1 MATIVEKVIGTGGDY
16 TTLQAWEDA
25 CPANLVTA
33 DQVWRGK
40 VKNQV
45 FSIAGTVL
53 TVSGTTVDST
63 RYVELTTD
71 TGASFLDHANV
82 RTNALRYNEANGA
95 CIKGTGAWAGTVVV
109 NQNYTRISRLQFSAT
124 DNGSGTKNTI
134 SIGDIAGAQYC
145 DINQCIF
152 EGYAQAAGG
161 SGGGILSMY
170 GTGNVVR
177 NSLIV
182 QKATPTSAVIA
193 QLSSGASARNC
204 TFVSLGATLTA
215 GIYGIYGAGT
225 LSNCYIGGVSAPK
238 SGSASLTVTTSHTD
252 ATASGYT
259 TTAFSTA
266 TFENITIGT
275 HDLRLKSGAGLID
288 VGTTDATYAAS
299 DISGLAR
306 SGTYDVGAWEVAAG
320 GGTNYTL
327 TLDTGSYSITGENLV
342 LGNTSSYVL
351 SLDAGSYNIQSFP
364 PVINIAL
371 GLDAENYILN
381 GNDLTLS
388 VTSVSGNTYSLVLE
402 DGIYVGIGQDIGTI
416 LSYNIQ
422 LDQGTY
428 SLDGKQVRLVS
439 STEPVILVNGNHTI
453 SISLKIGI

>member
-1 MATIVEKVIGTGGDY
+1 MATTVVKTIGTGGDY
-16 TTLQAWEDA
+16 STLQAWEDA

-33 DQVWRGK
+33 DQVWQGQ

-45 FSIAGTVL
+45 FSSSSALL
-53 TVSGTTVDST
+53 TISGTTVDST
-63 RYVELTTD
+63 RYVELTTEA
-71 TGASFLDHANV
+71 GASFADNANV
-82 RTNALRYNEANGA
+82 RTNALRYNESNGA
-95 CIKGTGAWAGTVVV
+95 AIKLTGAWATAV
-109 NQNYTRISRLQFSAT
+109 
-124 DNGSGTKNTI
+124 TI
-134 SIGDIAGAQYC
+134 SQAFTRLSKLQISGSNNNGNALVINSPANSC
-145 DINQCIF
+145 DINQCIVDTQHATGLHI
-152 EGYAQAAGG
+152 ETSSSANHLRNSTVVSRSSSAAAFIVDGVGSQNITNCTLVATNGATIDTGIRGSYGTTNLKNVYVGGAMTNLTGG
-161 SGGGILSMY
+161 SSTFNKTTCFTNFSGPPSGW
-170 GTGNVVR
+170 
-177 NSLIV
+177 
-182 QKATPTSAVIA
+182 SAA
-193 QLSSGASARNC
+193 
-204 TFVSLGATLTA
+204 
-215 GIYGIYGAGT
+215 
-225 LSNCYIGGVSAPK
+225 
-238 SGSASLTVTTSHTD
+238 
-252 ATASGYT
+252 
-259 TTAFSTA
+259 AFSTA
-266 TFENITIGT
+266 TFESVTEASM
-275 HDLRLKSGAGLID
+275 DFRLKAGSGLID
-288 VGTTDATYAAS
+288 QGTNDATYAAY
-299 DISGLAR
+299 DISGMAR

>member
-1 MATIVEKVIGTGGDY
+1 MATTVVKTIGTGGDY
-16 TTLQAWEDA
+16 STLQSWEDA

-33 DQVWRGK
+33 DQIWQGK

-45 FSIAGTVL
+45 FSGTSTLL
-53 TVSGTTVDST
+53 TISGTTVDST

-71 TGASFLDHANV
+71 TGASFADNASV

-95 CIKGTGAWAGTVVV
+95 SIKVTAPWAT
-109 NQNYTRISRLQFSAT
+109 A
-124 DNGSGTKNTI
+124 I
-134 SIGDIAGAQYC
+134 SITQSFTRLSKLQIYSSSTNGIALSIYSPSNSC
-145 DINQCIF
+145 DINQCIVDSSIPGGLII
-152 EGYAQAAGG
+152 ESNGAAHH
-161 SGGGILSMY
+161 L
-170 GTGNVVR
+170 R

-182 QKATPTSAVIA
+182 QRSSSTSAYIING
-193 QLSSGASARNC
+193 LGDKNITNC
-204 TFVSLGATLTA
+204 TLVATNGATIDT
-215 GIYGIYGAGT
+215 GIRNSYST
-225 LSNCYIGGVSAPK
+225 VNLKNVYIGGAMTNLTGGSSTFNKTTCFTNFSGPPSGWSA
-238 SGSASLTVTTSHTD
+238 A
-252 ATASGYT
+252 
-259 TTAFSTA
+259 AFSTA
-266 TFENITIGT
+266 TFESVTEASM
-275 HDLRLKSGAGLID
+275 DFRLKAGSGLID
-288 VGTTDATYAAS
+288 QGTNDATYAAY
-299 DISGLAR
+299 DISGMAR